1 MTTICILVNEN
12 NMSWSIPCTRSILR
26 EKNDIH
32 LRYKKKFFVSE
43 ENHEIYKLVLH
54 KQHSKNQVLLKT
66 TLTQY
71 QQNNQ
76 S

>member
-1 MTTICILVNEN
+1 MKYSMYQKHFAQKE
-12 NMSWSIPCTRSILR
+12 
-26 EKNDIH
+26 
-32 LRYKKKFFVSE
+32 RYSFKIQKKFFVSE

-54 KQHSKNQVLLKT
+54 KQHSKYQVLLKT